1 MNEITAKWKVYNEKG
16 RYQLHKLNDDGT
28 QGESVGPAYEKRE
41 DALKYQR
48 ALYKRV
54 PDAKAEAI
62 DETNAMNSANLMLGA
77 IHFEADELNPR
88 ILHFKDVVLARP
100 EVNKNRDGVDEVGI
114 QELAASIAL
123 MPIDV
128 NHKIDK
134 NIGTFTA
141 GRVGENGELRVDG
154 IIWLDRCDEM
164 GVDPNDV
171 LAGDY
176 GLSIEADALSAE
188 CDKCHK
194 VFSNANEYCEHIR
207 IQGNDM
213 GIRAKLRHGANRLMH
228 GLRAIGGAFTRKPA
242 ATGTGWDSFSAMSF
256 VASHQDVVM
265 DDETVALEVIAEV
278 LPATE
283 VAPESDPNKEQAE
296 MADKPDEK
304 ETPEEKKMET
314 PEDEKKEE
322 MEKEKMKAEYEA
334 MKADMTAKLEAM
346 TAEKA
351 ALESKLQAA
360 ETQLVEANNKIVASD
375 QTIRGYRVSELR
387 SKLVGSVMDEEK
399 FTANVDKYLTWDAEA
414 IELISTGSKA
424 KPESSKMNA
433 AVEESTVVYK
443 LFRS

>member
-1 MNEITAKWKVYNEKG
+1 MSNTLEAKWKIYKTSG
-16 RYQLHKLNDDGT
+16 KFQLHKLNDDGT
-28 QGESVGPAYEKRE
+28 QGEAVGPAYEKRE

-48 ALYKRV
+48 ALYEKV
-54 PDAKAEAI
+54 PDATAEYI
-62 DETNAMNSANLMLGA
+62 DETNIMNSTNLMLGA

-88 ILHFKDVVLARP
+88 ILHFRDVVLARP
-100 EVNKNRDGVDEVGI
+100 EVNKNRDGVDAVGV

-176 GLSIEADALSAE
+176 GLSIEADALTAE
-188 CDKCHK
+188 CDKCHQ

-213 GIRAKLRHGANRLMH
+213 GIRAKLRHGANRIMH

-242 ATGTGWDSFSAMSF
+242 GTGTGWDSFSAMSF
-256 VASHQDVVM
+256 VASHQEVVM
-265 DDETVALEVIAEV
+265 DNETIALEVIAEV
-278 LPATE
+278 PATE
-283 VAPESDPNKEQAE
+283 AIPESEQNKEQAE
-296 MADKPDEK
+296 MADKPEEK
-304 ETPEEKKMET
+304 ETPEE
-314 PEDEKKEE
+314 EKKESPE
-322 MEKEKMKAEYEA
+322 VEKKEDGEMKAEYEA
-334 MKADMTAKLEAM
+334 MKAEMTAKLEAM

-351 ALESKLQAA
+351 DVESKLQAA
-360 ETQLVEANNKIVASD
+360 NAQLAEAQNTLRANRVA
-375 QTIRGYRVSELR
+375 ELR
-387 SKLVGSVMDEEK
+387 TK
-399 FTANVDKYLTWDAEA
+399 FEAMAAEDFEANVDWYLSLNEKQLAQ
-414 IELISTGSKA
+414 IIPVKA
-424 KPESSKMNA
+424 GNEDKPGRVRIA
-433 AVEESTVVYK
+433 ASEQQDVIVPS
-443 LFRS
+443 LF